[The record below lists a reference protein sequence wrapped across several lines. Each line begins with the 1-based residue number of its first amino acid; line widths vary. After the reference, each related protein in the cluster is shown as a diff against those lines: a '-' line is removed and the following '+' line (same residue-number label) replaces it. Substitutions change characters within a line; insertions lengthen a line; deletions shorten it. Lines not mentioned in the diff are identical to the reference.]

1 MFTSILPERAPGAT
15 VPLIIGN
22 KDITTTTTFDVN
34 NPGKGYVE
42 HKSSAALVEDARL
55 AIESAEKAFPA
66 WSITKPAVRRDILSK
81 TADIF
86 LARKDEFIGYMVE
99 ETGSHPEFAD
109 FILMLGVNLLKDVAG
124 KVSGIEATSPALVQE
139 GTGALVY
146 KQPYGVVLG
155 IAPWNAPYILGTRA
169 VALPLAAGN
178 STVLKGSELS
188 PKCFWAIGD
197 AFRQAG
203 LPDGCLNVIYS
214 RPTDAPEVTTALIAH
229 PAVKKLSFTGST
241 ATGRKVAHLAAE
253 YIKPVILELGGKAPT
268 VVLEDADLE
277 KAALGATLGSF
288 IHAGQVCMCTE
299 RIIVHRSIADKFRE
313 ALKASVNNV
322 FGGPSTQFVTINRA
336 AISKNKDL
344 VRDVISKGGKVFI
357 GDLEAQ
363 AASDTSMGV
372 VIVEGVTTEMDI
384 YRTESFGP
392 TVSLFVVDSD
402 EEAIKLA
409 NDTEYGLSA
418 SVFTESLA
426 RGLKVAKQID
436 SGAVHINSMTVH
448 DEAALPHGGVKSS
461 GFGRF
466 GTSMLDEFL
475 WTKSVTWME

>member
-1 MFTSILPERAPGAT
+1 MSASTTVSSTTRERMPGAM
-15 VPLIIGN
+15 VPLLIGN
-22 KDITTTTTFDVN
+22 KDITTPDTFDVN

-42 HKSSAALVEDARL
+42 HKSSTALVEHARL
-55 AIESAEKAFPA
+55 AIESAENAFSV

-81 TADIF
+81 AADIF
-86 LARKDEFIGYMVE
+86 LARKDEFIGYMI
-99 ETGSHPEFAD
+99 ETGSQQEFAE

-124 KVSGIEATSPALVQE
+124 KVSGIEATSPALAQE

-155 IAPWNAPYILGTRA
+155 IAPWYECTLYLGYSSCGTSTCSWKYH
-169 VALPLAAGN
+169 N
-178 STVLKGSELS
+178 SEGLRTLS

-214 RPTDAPEVTTALIAH
+214 RPSDAWEVTTALIAH

-241 ATGRKVAHLAAE
+241 VTGRKVAHLAAE
-253 YIKPVILELGGKAPT
+253 YIKPVILKLGGKAPT
-268 VVLEDADLE
+268 VVLEDADVD

-288 IHAGQVCMCTE
+288 IH
-299 RIIVHRSIADKFRE
+299 RIIVHRSIADRFRK
-313 ALKASVNNV
+313 ALKASVDSV
-322 FGGPSTQFVTINRA
+322 FGGPGTPLVTINPA
-336 AISKNKDL
+336 AIAKNKEL
-344 VRDVISKGGKVFI
+344 VQDAISKGGKVFI
-357 GDLEAQ
+357 GDLDTQ
-363 AASDTSMGV
+363 ATLDTSMGV
-372 VIVEGVTTEMDI
+372 VVVEDVTAEMEI
-384 YRTESFGP
+384 YKTESFGP
-392 TVSLFVVDSD
+392 TVLLFVVDSD

-418 SVFTESLA
+418 SVFTESLV
-426 RGLKVAKQID
+426 RGLKVAKQIE
-436 SGAVHINSMTVH
+436 SGAVHINSMSVH
-448 DEAALPHGGVKSS
+448 DEAALPHGGVKCS

-466 GTSMLDEFL
+466 GTNMLDEFL

>member
-1 MFTSILPERAPGAT
+1 
-15 VPLIIGN
+15 
-22 KDITTTTTFDVN
+22 
-34 NPGKGYVE
+34 
-42 HKSSAALVEDARL
+42 
-55 AIESAEKAFPA
+55 
-66 WSITKPAVRRDILSK
+66 
-81 TADIF
+81 
-86 LARKDEFIGYMVE
+86 
-99 ETGSHPEFAD
+99 
-109 FILMLGVNLLKDVAG
+109 
-124 KVSGIEATSPALVQE
+124 
-139 GTGALVY
+139 
-146 KQPYGVVLG
+146 
-155 IAPWNAPYILGTRA
+155 
-169 VALPLAAGN
+169 
-178 STVLKGSELS
+178 
-188 PKCFWAIGD
+188 
-197 AFRQAG
+197 
-203 LPDGCLNVIYS
+203 
-214 RPTDAPEVTTALIAH
+214 
-229 PAVKKLSFTGST
+229 
-241 ATGRKVAHLAAE
+241 
-253 YIKPVILELGGKAPT
+253 
-268 VVLEDADLE
+268 
-277 KAALGATLGSF
+277 
-288 IHAGQVCMCTE
+288 MCTE

-436 SGAVHINSMTVH
+436 SGYVPFSCI
-448 DEAALPHGGVKSS
+448 
-461 GFGRF
+461 FGWF
-466 GTSMLDEFL
+466 
-475 WTKSVTWME
+475 